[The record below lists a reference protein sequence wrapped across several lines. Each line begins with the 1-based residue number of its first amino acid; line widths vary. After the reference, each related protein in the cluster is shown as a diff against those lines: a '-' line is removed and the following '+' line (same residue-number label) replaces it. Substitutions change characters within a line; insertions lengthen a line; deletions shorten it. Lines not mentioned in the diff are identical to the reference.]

1 MRRDAPHV
9 NGSASHEP
17 ARDCNVLALS
27 LPRQQIWGRRL
38 SQLLWGFCKLGQ
50 KRKIKDSIS
59 SERFYFGTLKTSSHF
74 AFAGLSALFR
84 SDCFTGASVCVCFRP
99 GKDE

>member
-1 MRRDAPHV
+1 MTRHTSTGQPAMNRRETV
-9 NGSASHEP
+9 TCLLSLS
-17 ARDCNVLALS
+17 ALS
-27 LPRQQIWGRRL
+27 ADLGETFVSAALSFLQIRPEE
-38 SQLLWGFCKLGQ
+38 
-50 KRKIKDSIS
+50 KIKDSVS